1 MAVGD
6 AHIGPAAPPLSP
18 LPAVANTD
26 AAQRRFLQGN
36 PLLSNDN
43 PYLTALVATSA
54 AVPVVAAMVTVAS
67 YVAPFP
73 ATWHEWIAVPLG
85 AIITLV
91 AWLLSALPC
100 RRFASA
106 VYANR
111 CSYGSLFNQ
120 LRDVQSRLCTLDDKR
135 RKDPENPLVKSDAY
149 NIAFTEI
156 ATWCEDIERELK
168 CRGLSWLLATGYINM
183 WRGLHHAEEAMIEI
197 EPAEAVLNKAIHDEL
212 CLQGSNMNNSEELLD
227 KLRIAVK
234 VLSVTGTRYLIKQPR
249 EQEADDDTESDSS
262 QGQPA
267 QSVQFAPSRRTVIE
281 MEARV
286 ILREIRHT
294 VNEYRD
300 NRWEGLIHTRNRLMM
315 MVIVTSFLAYVL
327 LCLPVVNEVNPSYV
341 ITATVFFLV
350 GAIVGLFNRLHLET
364 QTSNAIN
371 DYGLSMA
378 RVIATP
384 VLSGLA
390 AVGSVLVF
398 VLLANAIQSGLNITD
413 KITDIYS
420 ISPLHIILAAVFGLT
435 PNLLI
440 GLLQQK
446 AESYKSDIQSSKAS

>member
-1 MAVGD
+1 MAVED
-6 AHIGPAAPPLSP
+6 AQIGPVPVLLPPASLSAPAS
-18 LPAVANTD
+18 AD
-26 AAQRRFLQGN
+26 AAHQRVLHGN
-36 PLLSNDN
+36 PLLTNDN
-43 PYLTALVATSA
+43 TYLTALVATSA
-54 AVPVVAAMVTVAS
+54 AIPIVAALVTVAS

-73 ATWHEWIAVPLG
+73 ATWHTWIAVPLG
-85 AIITLV
+85 ALIALV
-91 AWLLSALPC
+91 IWLLSALPC

-120 LRDVQSRLCTLDDKR
+120 LRDLQARLYALDKKR
-135 RKDPENPLVKSDAY
+135 REHPDNPLLKSDAY
-149 NIAFTEI
+149 TIAFAEI
-156 ATWCEDIERELK
+156 STWCEDIERELK
-168 CRGLSWLLATGYINM
+168 CKGLCWLLATGYINM

-197 EPAEAVLNKAIHDEL
+197 EPTEAVLNKAIHDEL
-212 CLQGSNMNNSEELLD
+212 CLQDSNMNNNEDLLD
-227 KLRIAVK
+227 KLRTAVK
-234 VLSVTGTRYLIKQPR
+234 MLSASGTRYLIKQPR
-249 EQEADDDTESDSS
+249 EQEEDDDAKGSGH
-262 QGQPA
+262 QGQSAHPD
-267 QSVQFAPSRRTVIE
+267 QVVIA

-300 NRWEGLIHTRNRLMM
+300 NLWEGLIHTRNRLMM
-315 MVIVTSFLAYVL
+315 MVIITGFLAYVL
-327 LCLPVVNEVNPSYV
+327 LCLPIVDGVNPTYV
-341 ITATVFFLV
+341 IAATVFFLV

-364 QTSNAIN
+364 QTNSAIN

-378 RVIATP
+378 RVIASP

-398 VLLANAIQSGLNITD
+398 VLLANAIQGGLNTTE

-420 ISPLHIILAAVFGLT
+420 INPLHVILSAIFGLA
-435 PNLLI
+435 PSLLI